1 MSWLVIID
9 GLPGFLVRLSLNM
22 GGGGTGAGDF
32 NLASYVCMPAV
43 FDDLSDEIQKS
54 LKYEMKM
61 CWAPLQSWPDI
72 TLQNC
77 SKNIRTG
84 RTFIIYMFT
93 FLAEL
98 VNSDTDTASPA
109 RLLR

>member
-1 MSWLVIID
+1 
-9 GLPGFLVRLSLNM
+9 
-22 GGGGTGAGDF
+22 
-32 NLASYVCMPAV
+32 MPAV

-72 TLQNC
+72 TLQIC

-109 RLLR
+109 LSCRTNIVEVNQAQHNLKLDKLLLGLAEL